1 MRELIMTDQAMREY
15 TSWIKS
21 GDTRIADKIDALID
35 CALQDPYSGLGK
47 PEPLVGNLSGK
58 WSRRITGRDR
68 LVYSVSEDAITVYQ
82 CKGHYFDK

>member
-1 MRELIMTDQAMREY
+1 MRELVMTDQAMRKY
-15 TSWIKS
+15 ASWFKD
-21 GDTRIADKIDALID
+21 GNVRIVDKIDALID

-58 WSRRITGRDR
+58 RSRRITGKDR

-82 CKGHYFDK
+82 CKGHHSDK